1 MEKMIFDKEET
12 RNLMSMLQSEDTEN
26 HVIAFKSLS
35 NVDFNKY
42 VGELLV
48 LYKFAN
54 KDSKAWEDA
63 GTVGKKLLK
72 LVDTDKSLTSPRTL
86 SLITA
91 NKGSK
96 ASIEL
101 FMESFVRDMTRM
113 LESIGYPTDKIE
125 IDIKLKD

>member
-1 MEKMIFDKEET
+1 MIFDKEET
-12 RNLMSMLQSEDTEN
+12 RNLMSMLQSEDKEN

-48 LYKFAN
+48 LYKFAH

-63 GTVGKKLLK
+63 GAVGKKLLK
-72 LVDTDKSLTSPRTL
+72 IINAGPGTLTSPRTL
-86 SLITA
+86 NLITA

-101 FMESFVRDMTRM
+101 FVESFVRDMTRM

-125 IDIKLKD
+125 IDIKLKE

>member
-48 LYKFAN
+48 LYKFAH
-54 KDSKAWEDA
+54 KDAEAWKDA

-101 FMESFVRDMTRM
+101 FMESFIRDMTRM

-125 IDIKLKD
+125 IDIKLKE

>member
-1 MEKMIFDKEET
+1 MEKMIFYKEET

-72 LVDTDKSLTSPRTL
+72 LVDTDKALTSPRTL

-125 IDIKLKD
+125 IDIKLKE

>member
-125 IDIKLKD
+125 IDIKLKE

>member
-1 MEKMIFDKEET
+1 MEKLIFDKEET

-63 GTVGKKLLK
+63 GTVGKKFLK
-72 LVDTDKSLTSPRTL
+72 LVDTDKALTSPRTL

-125 IDIKLKD
+125 IDIKLKE

>member
-48 LYKFAN
+48 LYKFAH
-54 KDSKAWEDA
+54 KDSKAWKDA
-63 GTVGKKLLK
+63 GAVGEKLLK
-72 LVDTDKSLTSPRTL
+72 LVDTDKALTSPRTL

-125 IDIKLKD
+125 IDIKLKE

>member
-48 LYKFAN
+48 IYKFAH

-72 LVDTDKSLTSPRTL
+72 LVDTDKALTSPRTL

-125 IDIKLKD
+125 IDIKLKE

>member
-12 RNLMSMLQSEDTEN
+12 RNLMSMLQSEDKEN

-48 LYKFAN
+48 IYKFAH
-54 KDSKAWEDA
+54 KDANAWKDA
-63 GTVGKKLLK
+63 GTVGEKLLK
-72 LVDTDKSLTSPRTL
+72 LVDTDKALTSPRTL

-125 IDIKLKD
+125 IDIKLKE

>member
-35 NVDFNKY
+35 NVDFDKY

-48 LYKFAN
+48 IYKFAH
-54 KDSKAWEDA
+54 KDSKAWKDA

-72 LVDTDKSLTSPRTL
+72 LVDTDKALTSPRTL

-101 FMESFVRDMTRM
+101 FMESFIRDMTRM

-125 IDIKLKD
+125 IDIKLKE

>member
-12 RNLMSMLQSEDTEN
+12 RNLMSMLQSEDKEN

-48 LYKFAN
+48 LYKFAK

-72 LVDTDKSLTSPRTL
+72 LVDTDKALTSPRTL

-125 IDIKLKD
+125 IDIKLKE

>member
-48 LYKFAN
+48 IYKFAN

-72 LVDTDKSLTSPRTL
+72 LVDTDKALTSPRTL

-125 IDIKLKD
+125 IDIKLKE

>member
-12 RNLMSMLQSEDTEN
+12 RNLMSMLQSEDKEN

-48 LYKFAN
+48 LYKFAH
-54 KDSKAWEDA
+54 KDSKAWEVA

-72 LVDTDKSLTSPRTL
+72 LVEIDKALTSPRTL

-125 IDIKLKD
+125 IDIKLKE

>member
-1 MEKMIFDKEET
+1 MEKMIFNKEET

-48 LYKFAN
+48 LYKFAH
-54 KDSKAWEDA
+54 KDSKAWKDA
-63 GTVGKKLLK
+63 GAVGEKLLK
-72 LVDTDKSLTSPRTL
+72 LVDTDKALTSPRTL

-125 IDIKLKD
+125 IDIKLKE

>member
-1 MEKMIFDKEET
+1 MIFDKEET

-48 LYKFAN
+48 LYKFAH
-54 KDSKAWEDA
+54 KDAKAWKDA
-63 GTVGKKLLK
+63 GAVGEKLLK

-125 IDIKLKD
+125 IDIKLKE

>member
-48 LYKFAN
+48 IYKFSN

-72 LVDTDKSLTSPRTL
+72 LVDTDKALTSPRTL

-125 IDIKLKD
+125 IDIKLKE

>member
-48 LYKFAN
+48 IYKFSN
-54 KDSKAWEDA
+54 KDAKAWKDA

-72 LVDTDKSLTSPRTL
+72 LVDTDKALTSPRTL

-125 IDIKLKD
+125 IDIKLKE

>member
-72 LVDTDKSLTSPRTL
+72 IVDTDKSLTSPRTL

-125 IDIKLKD
+125 IDIKLKE